1 MGDVELLIG
10 LLAGIVA
17 VVLLARQL
25 RLPYPILLVL
35 AGVGVSL
42 IPGLPQVRLDP
53 DVVLFLFIPPLL
65 YAAAFSSSPR
75 ELREQAR
82 SIGVLAIGLV
92 IVSTAGV
99 AVALHLVVPGFGWAE
114 AFLLGAILSP
124 TDPVVAVAVLERAG
138 VPPRLRALLEGE
150 SLVNDGSGLT
160 LYKIALGAA
169 TSGTFSLLNAAGK
182 LVGIAVG
189 GVAVGLA
196 VGWLAGWLRRRVDDP
211 PVEIAISLLVPY
223 LAFVLAEVATV
234 SGVLAAVAAGLY
246 SGSSVSELFRAGT
259 RLQAKAFWDVL
270 VFLLE
275 SALFLLLGLQLR
287 RVASGIEGL
296 DAGRVALAVAISI
309 GVVVALRVAWMYTV
323 SPLLRRLIPGRSREE
338 PPRMRAVERLLV
350 GWAGMRGAISLA
362 AALAIPESVD
372 ERNLIVFV
380 TFAVIVVGLTVQGL
394 TLPLVARRI
403 ESPDEQEARDHAREE
418 AARAALAKLDE
429 VDGEAD
435 EEAVARLRSLYEM
448 RLARIGSDDAQVGR
462 RLRLDLID
470 AEREA
475 LGELHARG
483 ELDRT
488 LLEEMMRELDLDDER
503 LR

>member
-53 DVVLFLFIPPLL
+53 DVVLFLFLPPLL

-82 SIGVLAIGLV
+82 AIGVLAVGLV
-92 IVSTAGV
+92 VVTTAAV
-99 AVALHLVVPGFGWAE
+99 AAALHLVVPGFGWAE

-124 TDPVVAVAVLERAG
+124 TDPVVAVSVLERAG

-150 SLVNDGSGLT
+150 SLVNDGTGLT
-160 LYKIALGAA
+160 LYKIALGAV
-169 TSGTFSLLNAAGK
+169 TSGTFSVLSAAGK
-182 LVGIAVG
+182 LVGIAAG
-189 GVAVGLA
+189 GVAIGLA

-211 PVEIAISLLVPY
+211 PVEIAVSLLVPY
-223 LAFVLAEVATV
+223 VAFVLAEAATV

-246 SGSSVSELFRAGT
+246 SGSALSELFRAGT

-275 SALFLLLGLQLR
+275 SALFLLMGLQLR
-287 RVASGIEGL
+287 RVASGIENL
-296 DAGRVALAVAISI
+296 DAGRVVLAVALSI
-309 GVVVALRVAWMYTV
+309 GVVVILRVAWMYTV
-323 SPLLRRLIPGRSREE
+323 SPLLRRLIPGPSREE
-338 PPRMRAVERLLV
+338 PPPLRAPERLLV
-350 GWAGMRGAISLA
+350 GWAGMRGAVSLA
-362 AALAIPESVD
+362 AALAVPVSAD

-380 TFAVIVVGLTVQGL
+380 TFAVIVLGLTIQGL
-394 TLPLVARRI
+394 TLPLVARQI
-403 ESPDEQEARDHAREE
+403 ESADEQAIRDHAREAAAE
-418 AARAALAKLDE
+418 AALGKLDE
-429 VDGEAD
+429 LDGEAD
-435 EEAVARLRSLYEM
+435 PEAVARLRSLYEM
-448 RLARIGSDDAQVGR
+448 RIARIGSDEAHVGR
-462 RLRLDLID
+462 HLRLELID

-475 LGELHARG
+475 LAELHASG

-488 LLEEMMRELDLDDER
+488 LFQELMRELDLDDER

>member
-1 MGDVELLIG
+1 
-10 LLAGIVA
+10 
-17 VVLLARQL
+17 
-25 RLPYPILLVL
+25 
-35 AGVGVSL
+35 
-42 IPGLPQVRLDP
+42 
-53 DVVLFLFIPPLL
+53 
-65 YAAAFSSSPR
+65 
-75 ELREQAR
+75 
-82 SIGVLAIGLV
+82 
-92 IVSTAGV
+92 
-99 AVALHLVVPGFGWAE
+99 
-114 AFLLGAILSP
+114 
-124 TDPVVAVAVLERAG
+124 
-138 VPPRLRALLEGE
+138 
-150 SLVNDGSGLT
+150 
-160 LYKIALGAA
+160 
-169 TSGTFSLLNAAGK
+169 
-182 LVGIAVG
+182 
-189 GVAVGLA
+189 
-196 VGWLAGWLRRRVDDP
+196 
-211 PVEIAISLLVPY
+211 
-223 LAFVLAEVATV
+223 
-234 SGVLAAVAAGLY
+234 
-246 SGSSVSELFRAGT
+246 
-259 RLQAKAFWDVL
+259 
-270 VFLLE
+270 
-275 SALFLLLGLQLR
+275 
-287 RVASGIEGL
+287 
-296 DAGRVALAVAISI
+296 VALAVAISI

-403 ESPDEQEARDHAREE
+403 ESPDEQEVRDHAREE

>member
-1 MGDVELLIG
+1 
-10 LLAGIVA
+10 
-17 VVLLARQL
+17 
-25 RLPYPILLVL
+25 
-35 AGVGVSL
+35 
-42 IPGLPQVRLDP
+42 
-53 DVVLFLFIPPLL
+53 
-65 YAAAFSSSPR
+65 
-75 ELREQAR
+75 
-82 SIGVLAIGLV
+82 
-92 IVSTAGV
+92 
-99 AVALHLVVPGFGWAE
+99 
-114 AFLLGAILSP
+114 
-124 TDPVVAVAVLERAG
+124 
-138 VPPRLRALLEGE
+138 
-150 SLVNDGSGLT
+150 
-160 LYKIALGAA
+160 
-169 TSGTFSLLNAAGK
+169 
-182 LVGIAVG
+182 
-189 GVAVGLA
+189 
-196 VGWLAGWLRRRVDDP
+196 
-211 PVEIAISLLVPY
+211 VPY
-223 LAFVLAEVATV
+223 LAFVLAEAATV

-403 ESPDEQEARDHAREE
+403 ESPDEQEVRDHAREE